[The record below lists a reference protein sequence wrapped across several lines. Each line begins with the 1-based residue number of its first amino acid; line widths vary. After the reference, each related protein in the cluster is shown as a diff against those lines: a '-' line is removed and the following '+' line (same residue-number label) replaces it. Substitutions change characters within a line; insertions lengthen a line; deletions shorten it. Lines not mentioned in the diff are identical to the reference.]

1 MQLRIS
7 NLICLLLTS
16 MALAG
21 NALADGLPYWHN
33 EGGGTSMICDF
44 VAVGLSD
51 KQMRQISATGVVEL
65 DEKQLRLLK
74 SFYPDFPAKVGIASS
89 TTNDGLERPE
99 AVADVIWWY
108 SHEIR
113 IPLWSADKDEKIAM
127 PNAKPWTP
135 DSENHFRLSPEGQLY
150 HMGKLVTLQRA
161 QEIIDRVAKKPVT
174 SQNDDDT
181 HISLTVPPRAQR
193 EHVELDDQVIK
204 QLPQSW
210 PFDDTG
216 AVILRIRDFLS
227 AYAHSKGIELYY
239 AW

>member
-7 NLICLLLTS
+7 SLICLLLTC

-21 NALADGLPYWHN
+21 NALADGLPYGHN
-33 EGGGTSMICDF
+33 EGGGTSMHCDF

-74 SFYPDFPAKVGIASS
+74 SFYPDFPAKAGVASS
-89 TTNDGLERPE
+89 TTNDGLERAE

-113 IPLWSADKDEKIAM
+113 IPLWLADKGEKIAM
-127 PNAKPWTP
+127 PDATPWTP
-135 DSENHFRLSPEGQLY
+135 DDENHFRLSPEGQLF
-150 HMGKLVTLQRA
+150 HMGKLVTLAQAQEAIDYIGKKQRA
-161 QEIIDRVAKKPVT
+161 SST
-174 SQNDDDT
+174 NDELF
-181 HISLTVPPRAQR
+181 ISMTVPPRAQR
-193 EHVELDDQVIK
+193 EHVAIDDQVHK
-204 QLPQSW
+204 QLPESW
-210 PFDDTG
+210 PTEDTT
-216 AVILRIRDFLS
+216 AVILKIRDFLS
-227 AYAHSKGIELYY
+227 TYAHSKGIKLFY